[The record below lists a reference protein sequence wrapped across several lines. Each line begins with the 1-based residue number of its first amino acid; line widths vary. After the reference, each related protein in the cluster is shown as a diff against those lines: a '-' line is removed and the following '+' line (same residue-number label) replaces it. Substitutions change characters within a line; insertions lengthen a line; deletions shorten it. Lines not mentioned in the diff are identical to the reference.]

1 MSAESSCNLSLGVN
15 STQGGRGKGVCR
27 YHNSVT
33 DPFPGST
40 RLHAHLGPLPL
51 LGFLPETLLPHL
63 TWQTPTCR
71 LPLICNVPSSEEIS
85 WSPAASK
92 TCLTHEPLPQHHCF
106 PWWHLKLG
114 TASWGCDNLL
124 CAWGHCLARMQ
135 MVAVQRLLLSEG
147 ASHFTGAQCR
157 PNSTGVEK
165 KSQDRTGT
173 MQPVQSSQ
181 DGSIPRTQG
190 QVLES
195 RWVRPIRSHYKA

>member
-1 MSAESSCNLSLGVN
+1 
-15 STQGGRGKGVCR
+15 
-27 YHNSVT
+27 
-33 DPFPGST
+33 
-40 RLHAHLGPLPL
+40 
-51 LGFLPETLLPHL
+51 
-63 TWQTPTCR
+63 
-71 LPLICNVPSSEEIS
+71 
-85 WSPAASK
+85 
-92 TCLTHEPLPQHHCF
+92 
-106 PWWHLKLG
+106 
-114 TASWGCDNLL
+114 
-124 CAWGHCLARMQ
+124 MQ

-195 RWVRPIRSHYKA
+195 R